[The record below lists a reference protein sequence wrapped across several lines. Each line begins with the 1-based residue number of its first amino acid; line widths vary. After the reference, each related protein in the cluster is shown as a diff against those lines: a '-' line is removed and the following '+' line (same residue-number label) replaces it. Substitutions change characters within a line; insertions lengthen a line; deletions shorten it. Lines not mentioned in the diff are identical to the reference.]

1 VHSHKKRCTACLLHL
16 AFQRWPGPL
25 AALGPL
31 DLALAAQQGSPA
43 EVNAWLSMRIMA
55 LRVAG

>member
-1 VHSHKKRCTACLLHL
+1 MQL